1 MFWLVCFDIV
11 DDRTRAR
18 VVKVLQGYG
27 RRVQKSVF
35 ECRRL
40 TEKQFLEM
48 KHKIDD
54 LIDQQDDTVRFYFL
68 CQKCLH
74 RVEWIGF
81 DDSLFKLAFEVV

>member
-18 VVKVLQGYG
+18 VVKILLGYG

-35 ECRRL
+35 ECRQL

-54 LIDQQDDTVRFYFL
+54 LIDQEDDTVRFYFL
-68 CQKCLH
+68 CQRCL
-74 RVEWIGF
+74 RKVEWTGY
-81 DDSLFKLAFEVV
+81 DDRLFKLAFEVV